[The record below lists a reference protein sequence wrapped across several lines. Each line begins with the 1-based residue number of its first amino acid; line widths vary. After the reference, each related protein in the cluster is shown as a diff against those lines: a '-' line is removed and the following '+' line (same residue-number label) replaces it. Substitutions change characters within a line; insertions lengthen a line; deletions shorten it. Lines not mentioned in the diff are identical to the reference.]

1 MKPDEKWRQL
11 RVEFQA
17 ADKVLDEALQPILK
31 KLTIAGTDTARG
43 QSSLEEAVRLI
54 AAMDAWHD
62 VNVQVIDSAQA
73 NWVTLRIRPRHA
85 NALAPPARGGGA

>member
-1 MKPDEKWRQL
+1 MKPDEKCRQL
-11 RVEFQA
+11 RVESQA

-43 QSSLEEAVRLI
+43 QSSLEEDVRLI

-62 VNVQVIDSAQA
+62 VNVQVIDFIAK
-73 NWVTLRIRPRHA
+73 NVGRH
-85 NALAPPARGGGA
+85 